1 LKNPL
6 NIYRNNKKLISFIGL
21 SYFDK
26 MVIFLLPLLVLQLF
40 NDKSVYVEIEYI
52 YSIVVVIVPFL
63 DLGLGGY
70 FFYAYRN
77 NDNSKKVVAEIL
89 KVFHVLYIS
98 IFTIGAGLIA
108 FHYLVFSFEDRIIFI
123 VSRSVFILTFTF
135 LTSYYRLTNN
145 PQKALWVTISANAL
159 SLVFL
164 LFYFFSELEFNL
176 WLVFIG
182 QILFC
187 VFYFLKTLKRVL
199 FKWIKSYQSLQ
210 IISLFSKAI
219 SYSWPTIIQAFILM
233 YVANYGKINAIKN
246 LSIDEGVLLS
256 LAQRSSMLIQLT
268 HAAIIGYLMKEIF
281 VAGELL
287 VIKKKVFLKY
297 IGLLLSSVS
306 IVVLII
312 AGAIFYYGINFE
324 VSFVFKI
331 VSLIIGFT
339 FSWCVFS
346 YFEIYYSRENKNI
359 IKLYLALVNGAS
371 FILIFNLLNMG
382 YLERI
387 TLSMFV
393 STLLTLITSLIVLKK
408 RGYKLS

>member
-1 LKNPL
+1 M
-6 NIYRNNKKLISFIGL
+6 

-26 MVIFLLPLLVLQLF
+26 MVIFLLPLLVLKLF

-63 DLGLGGY
+63 DLGLAGY

-77 NDNSKKVVAEIL
+77 EANSKKVVADFL
-89 KVFHVLYIS
+89 KVFHILYVS
-98 IFTIGAGLIA
+98 IFTIGVGLIA
-108 FHYLVFSFEDRIIFI
+108 FHYFVSSFEDRIIFI

-135 LTSYYRLTNN
+135 LTSYYRLTNK

-159 SLVFL
+159 SLAFL

-182 QILFC
+182 QIFFC
-187 VFYFLKTLKRVL
+187 VFYFFKTVKRLL
-199 FKWIKSYQSLQ
+199 FKWVKSYQSVEV
-210 IISLFSKAI
+210 ISLFKKAI
-219 SYSWPTIIQAFILM
+219 SYAWPTIIQAFILM
-233 YVANYGKINAIKN
+233 YVANFGKINAIKN

-268 HAAIIGYLMKEIF
+268 HGAIIGYLMKELF
-281 VAGELL
+281 VSGDLL
-287 VIKKKVFLKY
+287 VIKKGVFLKY
-297 IGLLLSSVS
+297 LGLLLSSVGA
-306 IVVLII
+306 VVLII
-312 AGAIFYYGINFE
+312 GGAVFYYGSSFDL
-324 VSFVFKI
+324 SFVFKI
-331 VSLIIGFT
+331 VSLIIGYT

-359 IKLYLALVNGAS
+359 IKLYLAIINGLS
-371 FILIFNLLNMG
+371 FILIFNLLSTG

-387 TLSMFV
+387 TLSMFA
-393 STLLTLITSLIVLKK
+393 STLLTLIISIIFLKK
-408 RGYKLS
+408 RGYTLS